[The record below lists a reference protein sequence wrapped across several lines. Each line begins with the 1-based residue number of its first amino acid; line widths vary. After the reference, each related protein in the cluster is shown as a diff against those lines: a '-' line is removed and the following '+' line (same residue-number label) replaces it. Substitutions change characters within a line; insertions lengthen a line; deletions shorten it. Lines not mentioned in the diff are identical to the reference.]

1 MRRLAGFLHV
11 VAAVTVLVG
20 LVAAPSLAVGPQ
32 PDFEAARNEMV
43 DEEIVKAGV
52 KDPRVI
58 QAMRDTPRHEF
69 VAPGQRELA
78 YLDMALP
85 IGEGQTISP
94 PFIVAFM
101 TEQIDPQPTDKVLEI
116 GTGSGFQAAVLSP
129 LVEKVYTIEIVK
141 PLGRRAASVLK
152 KLKYRNVVTKI
163 GDGYK
168 GWAEHAPFDK
178 IIVTCSPEK
187 VPQPLID
194 QLKDGGRMIV
204 PVGERYQ
211 QVLYLYRKENGKLIP
226 EALRPT
232 LFVPMTGTAEDNRRV
247 LPDPTNPQVVNGGF
261 EELRKDGGAAGW
273 HYSRQLEVVE
283 DSKAPEGKRFA
294 RFTNEQAGRGAQALQ
309 GMGVDGR
316 EVGELKVSAWVKA
329 DSVRQGQVPEHLAAV
344 GIIFYNER
352 RAQVGH
358 AWIGPWR
365 GTFDWREEKGTLRVP
380 GDARE
385 AIIHVGLMG
394 ATGEAC
400 FDDLEIEAVRKPAR
414 PRNP

>member
-1 MRRLAGFLHV
+1 MRSRPVARV
-11 VAAVTVLVG
+11 VAAAAL
-20 LVAAPSLAVGPQ
+20 LVAASSSVLSSRAAQPK
-32 PDFEAARNEMV
+32 PDFTAARNEMV

-52 KDPRVI
+52 KNPRVI
-58 QAMRDTPRHEF
+58 QSMRDTLRHEF
-69 VAPGQRELA
+69 VAPGQRDMA

-101 TEQIDPQPTDKVLEI
+101 TEQIDPQPTDRVLEI

-129 LVEKVYTIEIVK
+129 LVDRVYTIEIVK
-141 PLGRRAASVLK
+141 PLGRKAATVLK
-152 KLKYRNVVTKI
+152 KLKYKNVYPKI

-168 GWAEHAPFDK
+168 GWEENAPFDK

-211 QVLYLYRKENGKLIP
+211 QVLYLYRKENGKLVP

-232 LFVPMTGTAEDNRRV
+232 LFVPMTGTAEDNRQV

-261 EELRKDGGAAGW
+261 EEKRKDGDAAGW

-283 DSKAPEGKRFA
+283 DPQAPEGKHFA
-294 RFTNEQAGRGAQALQ
+294 RFTNQESGRGAQALQ

-316 EVGELKVSAWVKA
+316 RVASLDVSGWVKA
-329 DSVRQGQVPEHLAAV
+329 TGVRQGQVPEHLASV
-344 GIIFYNER
+344 GIIFYDER

-365 GTFDWREEKGTLRVP
+365 GTFDWREEKGNLRVP
-380 GDARE
+380 AAARE
-385 AIIHVGLMG
+385 AIIHAGLMG
-394 ATGEAC
+394 ATGEVC
-400 FDDLEIEAVRKPAR
+400 FDDLKIEAVRKP
-414 PRNP
+414 

>member
-1 MRRLAGFLHV
+1 
-11 VAAVTVLVG
+11 
-20 LVAAPSLAVGPQ
+20 
-32 PDFEAARNEMV
+32 MV

-52 KDPRVI
+52 KNPRVI
-58 QAMRDTPRHEF
+58 QSMRDTLRHEF
-69 VAPGQRELA
+69 VAPGQRDLA

-101 TEQIDPQPTDKVLEI
+101 TEQIDPQPTDRVLEI

-129 LVEKVYTIEIVK
+129 LVDRVYTIEIVK
-141 PLGRRAASVLK
+141 PLGRKAASVLK
-152 KLKYRNVVTKI
+152 KLKYKNVYPKI

-168 GWAEHAPFDK
+168 GWEENAPFDK

-211 QVLYLYRKENGKLIP
+211 QVLYLYRKENGKLVP

-232 LFVPMTGTAEDNRRV
+232 LFVPMTGTAEDNRQV
-247 LPDPTNPQVVNGGF
+247 LPDPTNPQIVNGGF
-261 EELRKDGGAAGW
+261 EEKRKDGDAAGW
-273 HYSRQLEVVE
+273 HYSRQLEIVE
-283 DSKAPEGKRFA
+283 DPTAPAGKHFA
-294 RFTNEQAGRGAQALQ
+294 RFSNQESGRGAQALQ

-316 EVGELKVSAWVKA
+316 QVASLNVSGWVKA
-329 DSVRQGQVPEHLAAV
+329 TGVRQGQVPEHLAAV
-344 GIIFYNER
+344 GIIFYDER

-365 GTFDWREEKGTLRVP
+365 GTFDWREERGNLRVP
-380 GDARE
+380 AAARE
-385 AIIHVGLMG
+385 AIIHAGLMG
-394 ATGEAC
+394 ATGEVC
-400 FDDLEIEAVRKPAR
+400 FDDLKIEAVRKP
-414 PRNP
+414 

>member
-1 MRRLAGFLHV
+1 M
-11 VAAVTVLVG
+11 
-20 LVAAPSLAVGPQ
+20 LVAASSTLLPSRAAQPK
-32 PDFEAARNEMV
+32 PDFTAARNEMV

-52 KDPRVI
+52 KNPRVI
-58 QAMRDTPRHEF
+58 QSMRDTLRHEF
-69 VAPGQRELA
+69 VAPGQRDLA

-101 TEQIDPQPTDKVLEI
+101 TEQIDPQPTDRVLEI

-129 LVEKVYTIEIVK
+129 LVDRVYTIEIVK
-141 PLGRRAASVLK
+141 PLGRKAATVLK
-152 KLKYRNVVTKI
+152 KLKYKNVYPKI

-168 GWAEHAPFDK
+168 GWEENAPFDK

-194 QLKDGGRMIV
+194 QLKEGGRMIV

-211 QVLYLYRKENGKLIP
+211 QVLYLYRKEKGKLVP

-232 LFVPMTGTAEDNRRV
+232 LFVPMTGTAEDNRQV
-247 LPDPTNPQVVNGGF
+247 LPDPTNPQIVNGGF
-261 EELRKDGGAAGW
+261 EEKRKDGDAAGW

-283 DSKAPEGKRFA
+283 DPKAPEGKHFA
-294 RFTNEQAGRGAQALQ
+294 RFSNQESGRGAQALQ

-316 EVGELKVSAWVKA
+316 QVASLNVSGWVKA
-329 DSVRQGQVPEHLAAV
+329 TGVRQGQVPEHLAAV
-344 GIIFYNER
+344 GIIFYDER

-365 GTFDWREEKGTLRVP
+365 GTFDWREEKGNLRVP
-380 GDARE
+380 AAARE
-385 AIIHVGLMG
+385 AIIHAGLMG
-394 ATGEAC
+394 ATGEVC
-400 FDDLEIEAVRKPAR
+400 FDDLKIEAVRKP
-414 PRNP
+414 